1 MRAAC
6 DRIGLLSCR
15 CHLLTLMLVIV
26 AWRLV
31 TQRSTWV
38 SIVFLAYG
46 SLGVIYVRYE
56 GSYHSLFCTHTSGW
70 ASRIDPQML
79 PIKPP
84 TVPSLQ
90 GDIGTSLLYVYST
103 IFANINLADQ
113 SAEGVQDDV
122 YGAISLIFWTLTL
135 VAVVKYVLVVLRAND
150 TGEGEL
156 NMHPPFA
163 MHCPMHRP
171 SPHAPSSPP

>member
-1 MRAAC
+1 M
-6 DRIGLLSCR
+6 LS
-15 CHLLTLMLVIV
+15 
-26 AWRLV
+26 
-31 TQRSTWV
+31 
-38 SIVFLAYG
+38 
-46 SLGVIYVRYE
+46 
-56 GSYHSLFCTHTSGW
+56 
-70 ASRIDPQML
+70 
-79 PIKPP
+79 KPP